1 MQIEKFLF
9 LSYTNNFD
17 VAYKEILI
25 NIRKIVRSLNLESKK
40 IQKEYGVSIPQL
52 MCLDYLG
59 EKEDLR
65 STQGE
70 IARYLNLNSSTM
82 SGIINRLELKGFVAR
97 LPNPN
102 DRRTVYI
109 SLTSKGLKLLDASPQ
124 LLHHQLSKKL
134 QKLPQDKIGE
144 INESLH
150 ILVKS
155 LNIEEISA
163 SPLMTI
169 EDPISI
175 NPDHSTED

>member
-1 MQIEKFLF
+1 LE
-9 LSYTNNFD
+9 
-17 VAYKEILI
+17 YKEILI
-25 NIRKIVRSLNLESKK
+25 KIRKIVRSLNLESKK
-40 IQKEYGVSIPQL
+40 IQKEHGVSIPQL

-59 EKEDLR
+59 EKKELK

-70 IARYLNLNSSTM
+70 IAKYLNLNSSTM
-82 SGIINRLELKGFVAR
+82 SGIIDRLELKGFVAR

-134 QKLPQDKIGE
+134 QKLPQDKVE
-144 INESLH
+144 DINEALN
-150 ILVKS
+150 ILVSS
-155 LNIEEISA
+155 LDIEEISA

-169 EDPISI
+169 EDPISV
-175 NPDHSTED
+175 NLDNQTED

>member
-1 MQIEKFLF
+1 LE
-9 LSYTNNFD
+9 
-17 VAYKEILI
+17 YKEILI

-40 IQKEYGVSIPQL
+40 IQKEHGVSIPQL

-59 EKEDLR
+59 EKENMR

-70 IARYLNLNSSTM
+70 IAKYLNLNSSTM
-82 SGIINRLELKGFVAR
+82 SGIIDRLELKGYVAR
-97 LPNPN
+97 LPNPD

-109 SLTSKGLKLLDASPQ
+109 SLTAKGLKLLDASPQ
-124 LLHHQLSKKL
+124 LLHHQLSRRL
-134 QKLPQDKIGE
+134 EKLPAEKVNE
-144 INESLH
+144 INEALN

-175 NPDHSTED
+175 NLENSSED

>member
-1 MQIEKFLF
+1 ME
-9 LSYTNNFD
+9 YT
-17 VAYKEILI
+17 EIII

-59 EKEDLR
+59 KKDDLR

-70 IARYLNLNSSTM
+70 IAKYLNLNSSTM
-82 SGIINRLELKGFVAR
+82 SGIIDRLELKGFVAR
-97 LPNPN
+97 LPNPR
-102 DRRTVYI
+102 DKRTVYI
-109 SLTSKGLKLLDASPQ
+109 SLTSKGLKLIDASPQ
-124 LLHHQLSKKL
+124 LLQYQLSKRL
-134 QKLPQDKIGE
+134 DKLPPERVRE
-144 INESLH
+144 INDALN
-150 ILVKS
+150 ILVRN

-175 NPDHSTED
+175 NLDEDTE